1 MRLQDLKIS
10 TKIMGGFLLV
20 VVILAAAILYQLSAL
35 STLAKLQDQGAGRAD
50 DAVAIGQILERLSAS
65 YGVMADGV
73 INRNLDAT
81 HKDFAAI
88 KAQAAKDMAR
98 IRELVDTEEEKA
110 WAAKAEENYTSYLT
124 LFEQETLP
132 LLDSIS
138 TGSETAEQTAKIRDL
153 DGRVDE
159 KRTAADEYL
168 EKITLSLH
176 EEMKEGDKL
185 FDAVRKHCILVATVL
200 SLAGATIAILIAFL
214 LTRAISKPLNS
225 AIKELTYGSDQVSAA
240 ADQLSSTSQQLA
252 EGASEQAAGLEE
264 TSSSL
269 EEITSM
275 TSQNA
280 ENADH
285 ANSLTRK
292 NNEIVKEANTSMTQL
307 TAAME
312 EVSKSSEAT
321 SKIIK
326 TIDEIAFQTNL
337 LALNAAVEA
346 ARAGEAGA
354 GFAVVADEVRNL
366 AMRAAAAAKDTSTLI
381 ENTVKNIQDS
391 RKLLGR
397 TNEAFSQIT
406 ESSAKVGQLIEEIS
420 TASEEQTDGIKQVNM
435 AVTEMDK
442 VVQST
447 AANAEESASASEE
460 LASQAGSMK
469 EVVRSLV
476 GMVEGA
482 GAQTNNTP
490 AQHQPPSRVELM
502 KHPSLPGTPTP
513 KPGTKKQ
520 RKAPPKKLIP
530 LDKSEEFEDF

>member
-1 MRLQDLKIS
+1 MKIS

-20 VVILAAAILYQLSAL
+20 VVILAAAILYQLSSL
-35 STLAKLQDQGAGRAD
+35 STLAKLQDEGAGRAD
-50 DAVAIGQILERLSAS
+50 DGLEIGQIMERLTAS
-65 YGVMADGV
+65 YGIMADAV

-81 HKDFAAI
+81 HKDLAEL
-88 KAQAAKDMAR
+88 KAQATKDMAR
-98 IRELVDTEEEKA
+98 VHELVDTEEERA
-110 WAAKAEENYTSYLT
+110 WAAKVEEDYTAYLS

-132 LLDSIS
+132 LLDSIG
-138 TGSETAEQTAKIRDL
+138 TAGETAEQTAKIREL
-153 DGRVDE
+153 DGRIDE

-168 EKITLSLH
+168 KKITVSLAK
-176 EEMKEGDKL
+176 EMTEADEV
-185 FDAVRKHCILVATVL
+185 FDTVRKRSILIATVL
-200 SLAGATIAILIAFL
+200 SLAGAALAILIAFF
-214 LTRAISKPLNS
+214 LTRAISRPLNN
-225 AIKELTYGSDQVSAA
+225 AIKDLTYGSDQVSAA
-240 ADQLSSTSQQLA
+240 AGQLSSTSQQLA

-280 ENADH
+280 ENAGH

-292 NNEIVKEANTSMTQL
+292 NNEIVREANTSMGQL

-391 RKLLGR
+391 RGILDK
-397 TNEAFSQIT
+397 TNKAFSQIT

-420 TASEEQTDGIKQVNM
+420 TASTEQADGIKQVNT

-460 LASQAGSMK
+460 LAAQAASMK
-469 EVVRSLV
+469 DVVRSLV

-482 GAQTNNTP
+482 GAQTSSAHTR
-490 AQHQPPSRVELM
+490 PPSRVAPM
-502 KHPSLPGTPTP
+502 KHARLPAAPSLKNRSKNQRKGTP
-513 KPGTKKQ
+513 Q
-520 RKAPPKKLIP
+520 ELIP

>member
-20 VVILAAAILYQLSAL
+20 VVILAAAILYQLSSL

-81 HKDFAAI
+81 HKEFAAI
-88 KAQAAKDMAR
+88 KAQAAKDMVR
-98 IRELVDTEEEKA
+98 TSELVDTETEKD
-110 WAAKAEENYTSYLT
+110 WAAKAEENYTAYLA
-124 LFEQETLP
+124 FFDQETLP
-132 LLDSIS
+132 LLESIV
-138 TGSETAEQTAKIRDL
+138 TGSETAEQTAKIREL
-153 DGRVDE
+153 DGRIDE
-159 KRTAADEYL
+159 KRSTAAEYL
-168 EKITLSLH
+168 AKITASLA
-176 EEMKEGDKL
+176 EEMAEADDK
-185 FDAVRKHCILVATVL
+185 FDMVRKRSIFIATVL
-200 SLAGATIAILIAFL
+200 SLSGTTLAILIAFF
-214 LTRAISKPLNS
+214 LTRAISRPLNS
-225 AIKELTYGSDQVSAA
+225 AIKELTYGSDHVSAA
-240 ADQLSSTSQQLA
+240 ANQLSSTSQQLA

-280 ENADH
+280 ENAGH

-292 NNEIVKEANTSMTQL
+292 NNVIVKEANTSMTQL

-406 ESSAKVGQLIEEIS
+406 ESSVKVGQLIEEIS
-420 TASEEQTDGIKQVNM
+420 TASKEQADGIKQVNT

-460 LASQAGSMK
+460 LASQAVSMK

-482 GAQTNNTP
+482 GTRTNNTH
-490 AQHQPPSRVELM
+490 AQHQQPSHVASM
-502 KHPSLPGTPTP
+502 KHPSLPATPAP

-520 RKAPPKKLIP
+520 RKETPQELIP